1 MILASTAFRSMPLGR
16 GLRIFS
22 KSSISMANPIVYFD
36 IDIANADA
44 GRVTFE
50 LYADVV
56 PKVLRY

>member
-1 MILASTAFRSMPLGR
+1 M
-16 GLRIFS
+16 FS